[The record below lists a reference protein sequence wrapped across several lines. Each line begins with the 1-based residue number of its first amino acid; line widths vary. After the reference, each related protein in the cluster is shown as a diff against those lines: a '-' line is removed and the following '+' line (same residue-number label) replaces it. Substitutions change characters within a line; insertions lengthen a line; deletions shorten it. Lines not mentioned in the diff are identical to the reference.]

1 LRGIYGTNGSCVDK
15 LLFKESC
22 DSHKSCKYSSG
33 LICSDNGCVCEQDDK
48 YWSPVEQNCVDA
60 VDLCD
65 SSDLVCGSCIKEFT
79 STESFTNAEANC
91 VNLTE
96 FQHLHIIRNKA
107 QWFYDINKTMNE
119 PHWVKHNLKRN
130 NFYYISF

>member
-1 LRGIYGTNGSCVDK
+1 
-15 LLFKESC
+15 
-22 DSHKSCKYSSG
+22 
-33 LICSDNGCVCEQDDK
+33 
-48 YWSPVEQNCVDA
+48 
-60 VDLCD
+60 LCD

-96 FQHLHIIRNKA
+96 FQHLHIIKNKA

-130 NFYYISF
+130 NFYYISFKLMFSFKIGLSFNSQPVWVDGSLYSALPMR